1 MGAEFTA
8 RVVSAAVLALL
19 VSAYTYH
26 QVSYALEVEDYISD
40 EVWYVSSARN
50 YLNKVFGVYPRVSPG
65 LLRVTLELYATSRD
79 DYLRAV
85 EGVSREVELLGGR
98 VIKGTDYYGSGDN
111 PLYGLCVEVAEEY
124 LQRVV
129 ALPRVVG
136 YAVGYCYPNA
146 GGILRY
152 MNLEHPPL
160 GKYLVALSMVLCGDR
175 PYCWRL
181 PSIASGAGVLVLQY
195 LLVTSTLG
203 GFWGYVLGV
212 TVPLVTAFD
221 RTFRSLTIV
230 AMLDAPLTFFT
241 YLAVAYAYLGRVR
254 GSTLALSLAF
264 STKFSGAFA
273 VPALYVGFRRRGVV
287 PALAVL
293 LLVYAPLAV
302 FVVLSATLIAYKVGL
317 EGSLGRGLASWWAE
331 AVESSIRWHLR
342 TKTEPGRGPPTA
354 SPWDWLAGLNP
365 FILRYRYVEEVGFVA
380 DLVASGNPVLYL
392 ATAVLSLVVLPK
404 LGELPDRGWT
414 WVATWFTW
422 LMYVAL
428 WVAGNRSQYSFYMVQ
443 LAPLLYTLLAVLAY
457 YLSDLGN
464 LRSLAAAWLRVLKRV
479 VQYLR
484 GEVSIR
490 VEVRVEERENQLSLG
505 G

>member
-1 MGAEFTA
+1 MGLATESTA
-8 RVVSAAVLALL
+8 RAVSAVALVAL
-19 VSAYTYH
+19 VSVYTYF
-26 QVSYALEVEDYISD
+26 QVSYALGVDDYISD

-50 YLNKVFGVYPRVSPG
+50 YLNKVFRVYPRVSPG
-65 LLRVTLELYATSRD
+65 VLRVTLELYATSRD

-85 EGVSREVELLGGR
+85 EEVSREVELLGGR
-98 VIKGTDYYGSGDN
+98 VVRGSEYYGSGDN
-111 PLYGLCVEVAEEY
+111 PLYGLCVDVPEGY
-124 LQRVV
+124 LERVV
-129 ALPRVVG
+129 SLPRVVG
-136 YAVGYCYPNA
+136 YSVGYCYPNA
-146 GGILRY
+146 GGVLRY

-181 PSIASGAGVLVLQY
+181 PSIASGTGVLVLQY
-195 LLVTSTLG
+195 LLVTATVG

-212 TVPLVTAFD
+212 AVPLVTAFD
-221 RTFRSLTIV
+221 RTFRSLTLV
-230 AMLDAPLTFFT
+230 AMLDAPLTLFT

-302 FVVLSATLIAYKVGL
+302 FVALSTPLIAYKVGI
-317 EGSLGRGLASWWAE
+317 EGGLGKGLASWWAE
-331 AVESSIRWHLR
+331 AVEGSVRWHLT
-342 TKTEPGRGPPTA
+342 TKTEPGRGPPVA

-365 FILRYRYVEEVGFVA
+365 FVLHYRYVEGVGFVA

-404 LGELPDRGWT
+404 LGELPDRGWS
-414 WVATWFTW
+414 WVATWSTW

-443 LAPLLYTLLAVLAY
+443 VTPLLYTLLAVLAY
-457 YLSDLGN
+457 YLSDLDN
-464 LRSLAAAWLRVLKRV
+464 LRSLARTWLRILRRV

-484 GEVSIR
+484 GEVGIR
-490 VEVRVEERENQLSLG
+490 VEVRVEEVKSY
-505 G
+505 

>member
-1 MGAEFTA
+1 LELGAEHTT
-8 RVVSAAVLALL
+8 RLLSAVVLALL
-19 VSAYTYH
+19 ISVYVYL
-26 QVSYALEVEDYISD
+26 QLGYALEVDDYISD

-50 YLNKVFGVYPRVSPG
+50 YLNKVFGVYPRVSAG
-65 LLRVTLELYATSRD
+65 LLRVTLELYATSRE

-85 EGVSREVELLGGR
+85 EGVTREVELLGGR
-98 VIKGTDYYGSGDN
+98 VVRGSEYYGSGDN
-111 PLYGLCVEVAEEY
+111 PLYGLCVDVAEDY

-136 YAVGYCYPNA
+136 YSVGYCYPNA
-146 GGILRY
+146 GGVLRY

-175 PYCWRL
+175 PYCWRI
-181 PSIASGAGVLVLQY
+181 PSIASGAGVLALQY

-221 RTFRSLTIV
+221 KTFRSLTLV
-230 AMLDAPLTFFT
+230 AMLDAPLTLFT
-241 YLAVAYAYLGRVR
+241 YLAVAYVYLGKVR

-264 STKFSGAFA
+264 STKFNGAFT
-273 VPALYVGFRRRGVV
+273 VPALYLGFRRRGVV

-293 LLVYAPLAV
+293 LLIYAPLAV
-302 FVVLSATLIAYKVGL
+302 FVVLSTPLIAYKVGL

-331 AVESSIRWHLR
+331 AVEGSIRWHLR

-365 FILRYRYVEEVGFVA
+365 FILRYRYVEGVGFVA
-380 DLVASGNPVLYL
+380 DLVASGNPVLYI
-392 ATAVLSLVVLPK
+392 ATAVLSLVILPK
-404 LGELPDRGWT
+404 LRELPDRGWT
-414 WVATWFTW
+414 WVATWSTW

-457 YLSDLGN
+457 YLSDVGN
-464 LRSLAAAWLRVLKRV
+464 LKSLATAWLGILRRV

-490 VEVRVEERENQLSLG
+490 VEVRIDEGKRP
-505 G
+505 